1 MRVHNDYKEGWNVA
15 AQVDDP
21 NSVFSFWQKLLK
33 LRKEYEALV
42 YGNPFYHQGVIS
54 ADIFRNL
61 HSPRREER
69 KDILVHST

>member
-1 MRVHNDYKEGWNVA
+1 MRVHDDYKEGWNVA

-42 YGNPFYHQGVIS
+42 YGNPH
-54 ADIFRNL
+54 L
-61 HSPRREER
+61 SPRCN
-69 KDILVHST
+69 KC

>member
-1 MRVHNDYKEGWNVA
+1 MRVHDDYKEGWNVA

-42 YGNPFYHQGVIS
+42 YGMSRIQAVTVKLICQE
-54 ADIFRNL
+54 
-61 HSPRREER
+61 HSFP
-69 KDILVHST
+69 

>member
-1 MRVHNDYKEGWNVA
+1 MRVHDDYKEGWNVA

-42 YGNPFYHQGVIS
+42 YGMSRIQVVTVKLI
-54 ADIFRNL
+54 L
-61 HSPRREER
+61 QER
-69 KDILVHST
+69 SFP

>member
-1 MRVHNDYKEGWNVA
+1 MRVHDDYKEGWNVA

-42 YGNPFYHQGVIS
+42 YGMSRIQVVTVKLI
-54 ADIFRNL
+54 L
-61 HSPRREER
+61 QEHSFP
-69 KDILVHST
+69 